1 MATTP
6 SSVQIIQR
14 TSETVSNVHG
24 WSSGMSLI
32 AGVPFNILLVVMIFH
47 YTPMRLRDYSPI
59 MLQTC
64 FSDLAILFISE
75 LVQPVRNNLIFFTTE
90 NVFFREQ
97 LVLIVD
103 GRLLVKLQG
112 SFVEYLQNPW
122 NNVIYLA
129 WLFCFYFTLYG
140 TIVQFITRY
149 LILNRFLIAKS
160 TVYTFFSNFEYFMS

>member
-6 SSVQIIQR
+6 SSGQIIQR
-14 TSETVSNVHG
+14 TSEIVSNVHG

-75 LVQPVRNNLIFFTTE
+75 LVQPVRNIIQFFYNRKCVSSWTACSYCWRSSFGEIAGKFRGISTKSME
-90 NVFFREQ
+90 QCHLFVVAILFLLHTLWHHRAIHHTLLDFEQVSYSQVDLKLTYFF
-97 LVLIVD
+97 
-103 GRLLVKLQG
+103 
-112 SFVEYLQNPW
+112 
-122 NNVIYLA
+122 
-129 WLFCFYFTLYG
+129 
-140 TIVQFITRY
+140 
-149 LILNRFLIAKS
+149 
-160 TVYTFFSNFEYFMS
+160 NFAS